1 MESTRSCI
9 PEKCLRCSRGSFCRN
24 TLPNS
29 RLSVEVEPERRFHRP
44 LHLTL
49 RRFGSEF
56 SDDPLILHRLTP
68 KLATKNGQVGPP
80 FGPQDIPIGGGC
92 QFTLTCS
99 HGPIFVCFVCVT
111 TSSVALKYPHLQSK
125 VQQVFSRIPASPVK
139 DSPKRLIEPTRRAYD
154 SEPAL
159 SELRR

>member
-1 MESTRSCI
+1 LESTRSCI
-9 PEKCLRCSRGSFCRN
+9 PEKCQRCSRGSFCRN

-80 FGPQDIPIGGGC
+80 FGPQDIPIGGG
-92 QFTLTCS
+92 L
-99 HGPIFVCFVCVT
+99 PIHPDLFARTDFRLFCLRYDLLSRTQIPPFAVQ
-111 TSSVALKYPHLQSK
+111 SSASLQ
-125 VQQVFSRIPASPVK
+125 QNSRLPRERFAQTVDRTDEES
-139 DSPKRLIEPTRRAYD
+139 
-154 SEPAL
+154 
-159 SELRR
+159 LRF